1 MKYCFKVYFNDG
13 TKEFGWAK
21 GDTPTCLYNDFD
33 GLMDWWDFDNLT
45 EENMTTKK
53 ELELAFEVYKNLFD
67 KEYNRIEIINL
78 ETNEVVDYIDMS
90 EKNE

>member
-33 GLMDWWDFDNLT
+33 GLMDWNDFDNLT

-53 ELELAFEVYKNLFD
+53 EL
-67 KEYNRIEIINL
+67 
-78 ETNEVVDYIDMS
+78 
-90 EKNE
+90 